1 MNLNTFLEAKS
12 TELRNQYI
20 TFVIDADA
28 RSSDCT
34 IHGEQHGSARFAVV
48 VAVGA
53 PVVLQLV
60 RPKVMTAAA
69 RHGSA
74 GTSFYSPSLV
84 CANNLSLSLSLQLSL
99 TETNICGRKFV
110 AILIP
115 LRLLQLCYYHTI
127 ASVKL
132 THGSVKSS
140 PKIAC
145 YEVTSI
151 DQEGDRGGG
160 V

>member
-1 MNLNTFLEAKS
+1 MMNLNTFLEAKS

-34 IHGEQHGSARFAVV
+34 VRGEQHGSARFAVV

-53 PVVLQLV
+53 PVVLQPV

-84 CANNLSLSLSLQLSL
+84 CANSFSLSLSLPLSL
-99 TETNICGRKFV
+99 GVRVFDVFSLPASTDRSCNGFLPSETKDATPI
-110 AILIP
+110 
-115 LRLLQLCYYHTI
+115 Q
-127 ASVKL
+127 
-132 THGSVKSS
+132 
-140 PKIAC
+140 
-145 YEVTSI
+145 
-151 DQEGDRGGG
+151 
-160 V
+160 